1 MRGARPQHPFDARH
15 QMRST
20 GFSLSP
26 PNA

>member
-1 MRGARPQHPFDARH
+1 MRGTWLRIPFDARH